1 MGWGGAR
8 TRLRRVRGEREEE
21 KEWREGG
28 EHRGEPVGK
37 HVDEQLQ
44 REDRSEGQ
52 IQLLIYYIINI
63 LYYKHVDEQHEDR
76 RESQIHLL
84 MLCVWGE

>member
-1 MGWGGAR
+1 M
-8 TRLRRVRGEREEE
+8 RGEREEE
-21 KEWREGG
+21 KERREGG

-63 LYYKHVDEQHEDR
+63 LYYKHVDEQRQREDR
-76 RESQIHLL
+76 SEGQIQLL
-84 MLCVWGE
+84 MH